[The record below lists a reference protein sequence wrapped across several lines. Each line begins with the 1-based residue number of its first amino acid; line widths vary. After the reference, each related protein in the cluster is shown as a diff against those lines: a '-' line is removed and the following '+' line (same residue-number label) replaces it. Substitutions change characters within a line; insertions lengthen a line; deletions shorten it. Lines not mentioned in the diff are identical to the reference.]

1 MAKQTRKRTTEARQ
15 TTIARRQ
22 ARAVRYSNTART
34 TASGRAIS
42 R

>member
-34 TASGRAIS
+34 TRAGHS